1 MNKSCP
7 HLNMLVLVCVCM
19 IHRNSS
25 SALFSNSWIHEVNRA
40 DFLDSLRGLRLKPI
54 LESNGHTS
62 RKRSLK
68 KTLQA
73 LEKCVPNQICGWCNI
88 LHLWSR
94 LHDIWIFS
102 IPSSGQTSE
111 CPVASIPRS
120 LRSLRV
126 SQAFLKLA
134 EQLLK
139 RFPAKQGN
147 ASIDTLDEWRHSQAS
162 CSHACLTSQNNFS
175 ADSCLSNI
183 DSTGRIWETYR
194 LCHRVFGEV
203 VPQWVRTSVQIH
215 HNLQTSWQTCTIFN
229 MFSVL
234 PL

>member
-1 MNKSCP
+1 MCQIRSADVCSCG
-7 HLNMLVLVCVCM
+7 MC
-19 IHRNSS
+19 
-25 SALFSNSWIHEVNRA
+25 SAEAIFMR
-40 DFLDSLRGLRLKPI
+40 R
-54 LESNGHTS
+54 
-62 RKRSLK
+62 
-68 KTLQA
+68 
-73 LEKCVPNQICGWCNI
+73 WCNI

-94 LHDIWIFS
+94 LHNIWIFS

-134 EQLLK
+134 EQFLK

-147 ASIDTLDEWRHSQAS
+147 SSIDTLDERRHSQAS

-183 DSTGRIWETYR
+183 DSTGRIWETCR

-203 VPQWVRTSVQIH
+203 VPEWVRTSVQIH